1 MIENYLN
8 TDTFTTRKE
17 LVAKTGMK
25 DRVIRDKI
33 SNLKLKKPIIYNS
46 QTKGYR
52 LTKKLSTLNREQ
64 LIEEILEVQHSRND
78 IVSRIEVFSKQLKV
92 YDDYLHEAD
101 RFLLRRTSEEL
112 YGTNKEMAKWW
123 LTYI

>member
-8 TDTFTTRKE
+8 TETFTTRKE

-52 LTKKLSTLNREQ
+52 LTKDLSKLNREE
-64 LIEEILEVQHSRND
+64 LITEILEVQHSRND
-78 IVSRIEVFSKQLKV
+78 IVSRIEVFSKQLEV
-92 YDDYLHEAD
+92 YDKFLQEAD
-101 RFLLRRTSEEL
+101 RFLLRRTTEEL
-112 YGTNKEMAKWW
+112 YEK
-123 LTYI
+123 

>member
-8 TDTFTTRKE
+8 TETFTTRKE

-52 LTKKLSTLNREQ
+52 LTKVLSKLNREH
-64 LIEEILEVQHSRND
+64 LIAEILEVQHSRND
-78 IVSRIEVFSKQLKV
+78 IVSRIEVFSEQLKV
-92 YDDYLHEAD
+92 YDKFLQEAD

-112 YGTNKEMAKWW
+112 YEK
-123 LTYI
+123 

>member
-112 YGTNKEMAKWW
+112 YGTNKEMAK
-123 LTYI
+123 